1 MSGNTISVYHP
12 DGATIQIDSVEQFD
26 AVIHSAKASGR
37 LITIKDKES
46 IQILEESK
54 QQLDSQ
60 QPSAVAASNEQLS
73 QVRQRLLQTA
83 RTVAPV
89 DTPFVQAV
97 QHGRRDTFT
106 QPLELASAAPAGLTS
121 QETAQAFEAAGKSF
135 TEAFVPEFSRFKT
148 SEEYE
153 SVLALAEQFDFESKQ
168 AQLSNPQN
176 KDYFIFRER
185 DPVGKDYDTHKRE
198 YVDSLKAEVQQ
209 FVTAHQRFPNHGE
222 SLEIA
227 AKALLSGYQQFIQNS
242 DFNAAIAQYSPETQE
257 QFHDLKASFHGDAQQ
272 AIAEG
277 TTRLAIS
284 KRFAAL
290 GGVELNIATQAPVII
305 SHPIDKAGD
314 KKIIKELE
322 ASTTDPKLVDDL
334 DEATG
339 LPRQFVKDAARSDLS
354 FIEQGVTHQPA
365 RNDQASILQQLNQ
378 FSRGNSKEAFAL
390 STVANQAIFGSVYGA
405 YAGGVVRDYK
415 FVPAAAQQ
423 DTDPLGYSLERLSNG
438 NVRLKAY
445 QLQGLRSI
453 EMFPSNPRS
462 TLPSLSIHAV
472 HNAPGTL
479 TDQTNYGV
487 RANLDVELDRKALEK
502 GNIKVVKHQPPVIDV
517 RLKLDWPN
525 TVEFFSN

>member
-1 MSGNTISVYHP
+1 
-12 DGATIQIDSVEQFD
+12 
-26 AVIHSAKASGR
+26 
-37 LITIKDKES
+37 
-46 IQILEESK
+46 
-54 QQLDSQ
+54 
-60 QPSAVAASNEQLS
+60 
-73 QVRQRLLQTA
+73 
-83 RTVAPV
+83 
-89 DTPFVQAV
+89 
-97 QHGRRDTFT
+97 
-106 QPLELASAAPAGLTS
+106 
-121 QETAQAFEAAGKSF
+121 
-135 TEAFVPEFSRFKT
+135 
-148 SEEYE
+148 
-153 SVLALAEQFDFESKQ
+153 
-168 AQLSNPQN
+168 
-176 KDYFIFRER
+176 
-185 DPVGKDYDTHKRE
+185 
-198 YVDSLKAEVQQ
+198 VQQ
-209 FVTAHQRFPNHGE
+209 FVTTHQRFPNSGE

-227 AKALLSGYQQFIQNS
+227 AKALLSGYQQFIQNR

-290 GGVELNIATQAPVII
+290 GGVELNNATQAPVII
-305 SHPIDKAGD
+305 IHPIDKAGD
-314 KKIIKELE
+314 KKILKELE

-354 FIEQGVTHQPA
+354 FTDQGVTHQPA
-365 RNDQASILQQLNQ
+365 RNDQAGLLQTLNQ

-390 STVANQAIFGSVYGA
+390 STVANQAILGSVYGA
-405 YAGGVVRDYK
+405 YAVGLVRDYK
-415 FVPAAAQQ
+415 FVPAATQQ
-423 DTDPLGYSLERLSNG
+423 DTDPLGYSLERLANG

-445 QLQGLRSI
+445 QLQGLSSI

-472 HNAPGTL
+472 RNAPGTL